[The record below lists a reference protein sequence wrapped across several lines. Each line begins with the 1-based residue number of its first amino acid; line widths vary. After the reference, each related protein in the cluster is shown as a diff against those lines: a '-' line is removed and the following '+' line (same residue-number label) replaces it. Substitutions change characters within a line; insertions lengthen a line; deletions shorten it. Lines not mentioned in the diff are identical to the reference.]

1 MLWTL
6 KSFPLQVV
14 VKDYAVPVEKVTAIR
29 MRRCVKNIHK
39 WFGAITQTNIL

>member
-1 MLWTL
+1 MFWAL

-29 MRRCVKNIHK
+29 MRRMCERHVLVLLHRQIYYD
-39 WFGAITQTNIL
+39 